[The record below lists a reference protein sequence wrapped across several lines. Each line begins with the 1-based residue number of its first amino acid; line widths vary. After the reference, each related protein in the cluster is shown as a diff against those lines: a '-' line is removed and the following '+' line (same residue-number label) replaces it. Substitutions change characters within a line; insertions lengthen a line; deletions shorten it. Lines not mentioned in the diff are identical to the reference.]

1 MAVLAIAGRILLWLL
16 LILLALVLGLLF
28 LPVAVWLQYEQQ
40 VFSVRLSIAGVK
52 LTLWPQKPLTEEQKR
67 KKEERAAAK
76 KAKKAAEAAKETPQK
91 PKSAAKASKERKAK
105 ITLDV
110 LCRMAAAAG
119 KLRRGIFGS
128 LRVCS
133 IRLWLP
139 VSGKDAADTA
149 VQYGKMQAYLG
160 TTLGVLNRFFWLDI
174 KEMHLEPDF
183 TGSLKGTERFSCC
196 IRARLYAMGTAAV
209 VFVYTLFKE
218 KLIDVFI

>member
-1 MAVLAIAGRILLWLL
+1 MAALAIAGKVLLWLL
-16 LILLALVLGLLF
+16 LLLLVLLVVVLF
-28 LPVAVWLQYEQQ
+28 LPVAVWLDYKEQI
-40 VFSVRLSIAGVK
+40 FSVRLSVLGIKV
-52 LTLWPQKPLTEEQKR
+52 TLWPQKPLTEEQKR
-67 KKEERAAAK
+67 KKEERAATK
-76 KAKKAAEAAKETPQK
+76 KAKKAQKKPADQPEGQAKRNK
-91 PKSAAKASKERKAK
+91 GHKAK

-110 LCRMAAAAG
+110 ICGIASAAG
-119 KLRRGIFGS
+119 RLLRGVFGA

-133 IRLWLP
+133 VRLYLP

-160 TTLGVLNRFFWLDI
+160 TTLGFLNRFFWLDI

-183 TGSLKGTERFSCC
+183 TGSLKGSERFSCC
-196 IRARLYAMGTAAV
+196 IRARLYAMGTSAV